1 MENLENEQK
10 QENKKCGIVGW
21 LLRGVVIISLII
33 FFVVPFCTVLNTCL
47 AKWLWW
53 SAAAII
59 FTFSLHCVSE
69 DLKKDK
75 TIGHIDLVYLV
86 AGFVIFGSA
95 FIINFYETAY
105 NWKWFIF
112 VVMLILMP
120 MGSWISFDR
129 LNSKNGYDLKVV
141 AKSKKA
147 NAKVCVY
154 FLFMSLFYLSFLL
167 DNLVLRFIFGGI
179 AMLYLF
185 CNIINSFLNVKSI
198 SKHAF
203 GFITDLIVAI
213 ALTVYLIYII
223 PAQGNDNTL
232 QEIILAIVGTIYAG
246 FIPLVGVAWTIKQN
260 NEERKMDVALKVK
273 PIIYPITSFSCD
285 FDSKDLWDTAFGE
298 NVKKEKKYIGMIK
311 NTDNGVLLIKKMI
324 VGDKEYKVIAGNVLD
339 KNKLSRIFVYEDS
352 LNLDNVIL
360 IGTDVY
366 NNEIQYK
373 LSCNKEKKEI
383 SLIEEIEQ

>member
-86 AGFVIFGSA
+86 AGFVVFGSA

-120 MGSWISFDR
+120 MGSWLSFDR

-223 PAQGNDNTL
+223 PTQGNDNTL

-273 PIIYPITSFSCD
+273 PIIYPVSALSYRID
-285 FDSKDLWDTAFGE
+285 NKDLVDVVFRNSSNDTYT
-298 NVKKEKKYIGMIK
+298 YIGMIK
-311 NTDNGVLLIKKMI
+311 NSDNGVLLIKKI
-324 VGDKEYKVIAGNVLD
+324 VVDGTEYKISHGSVLD
-339 KNKLSRIFVYEDS
+339 KNDVAQIIVYEDNLS
-352 LNLDNVIL
+352 LENVIL
-360 IGTDVY
+360 VGTDVY
-366 NNEIQYK
+366 NNEIKYK
-373 LSCNKEKKEI
+373 LNCNKDKKEI
-383 SLIEEIEQ
+383 SLIEEIE